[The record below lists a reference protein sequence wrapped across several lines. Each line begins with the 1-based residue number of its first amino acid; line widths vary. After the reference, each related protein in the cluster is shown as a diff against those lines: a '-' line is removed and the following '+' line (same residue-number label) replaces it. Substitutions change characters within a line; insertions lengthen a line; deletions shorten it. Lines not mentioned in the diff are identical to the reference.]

1 MKSIPLQSSD
11 QRLVE
16 LFRAL
21 GHPARLRILQILA
34 QRRACMCGEI
44 VDQLP
49 LSQATVSQHLKVLK
63 QAGIIV
69 GEVEGAAVCYCIAP
83 GALDALSS
91 AVGELHSRTC
101 HEPACCDDHTC

>member
-1 MKSIPLQSSD
+1 MKVIPLQDSD

-21 GHPARLRILQILA
+21 GHPARLRILRILA

-44 VDQLP
+44 VDELP

-63 QAGIIV
+63 QAGLIV
-69 GEVEGAAVCYCIAP
+69 GEVEGPAVCYCIAP
-83 GALDALSS
+83 GALDALYN
-91 AVGELHSRTC
+91 AVGQLHSGTC
-101 HEPACCDDHTC
+101 HEPDCCSDGTC